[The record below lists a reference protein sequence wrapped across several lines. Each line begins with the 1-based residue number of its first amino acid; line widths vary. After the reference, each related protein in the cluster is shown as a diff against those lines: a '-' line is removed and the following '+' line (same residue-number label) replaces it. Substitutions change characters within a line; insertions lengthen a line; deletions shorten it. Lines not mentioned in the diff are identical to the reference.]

1 MINIILAVVIAI
13 LCVLIFKN
21 SKKAKQ
27 QAISNA
33 QIESDYLVANAKVDG
48 VLETASGLQ
57 YKVMHKGE
65 NSNTP
70 SPTSMVNVHYHG
82 TLIDGT
88 VFDSSVERKS
98 PISFGL
104 HQVIKGWTE
113 GLQLMSP
120 GDKFQFYIPHQLA
133 YGEKR
138 VGSIPPAS
146 LLIFE
151 VELLA
156 IES

>member
-1 MINIILAVVIAI
+1 
-13 LCVLIFKN
+13 
-21 SKKAKQ
+21 
-27 QAISNA
+27 
-33 QIESDYLVANAKVDG
+33 
-48 VLETASGLQ
+48 
-57 YKVMHKGE
+57 
-65 NSNTP
+65 
-70 SPTSMVNVHYHG
+70 
-82 TLIDGT
+82 
-88 VFDSSVERKS
+88 
-98 PISFGL
+98 
-104 HQVIKGWTE
+104 
-113 GLQLMSP
+113 MSP

>member
-1 MINIILAVVIAI
+1 MLNIILAVIIAI
-13 LCVLIFKN
+13 FCFLIFKN

-27 QAISNA
+27 QVGINA
-33 QIESDYLVANAKVDG
+33 QIEADFLAANAKVDG
-48 VLETASGLQ
+48 VQETASGLQ
-57 YKVMHKGE
+57 YKVLHQGQSDDKA
-65 NSNTP
+65 NP
-70 SPTSMVNVHYHG
+70 KSMVNVHYHG

-88 VFDSSVERKS
+88 VFDSSVERKA

-120 GDKFQFYIPHQLA
+120 GDKYLLYVPHQLA

>member
-27 QAISNA
+27 QAIANA

-57 YKVMHKGE
+57 YKVLHKGE
-65 NSNTP
+65 NNNTP

-138 VGSIPPAS
+138 LGSIPPAS